1 MYIYQE
7 PLVPRESNKKKIF
20 ISPVN
25 QYIYIYMCIQLQ
37 SSHSRGFQSLNWKSI
52 RDTQPYTSCAWRT
65 RSFQVRIPI
74 TIPPS
79 RSAVPFRP
87 SITIILRLPSP
98 PLPSPPRSPIHTALR
113 TPLRLTYIYIELNS
127 PTDQPR
133 GRIGFRTRGICRPII
148 LIIII
153 NFDSRQIER
162 VTITRKRL
170 KSKISNYNVM

>member
-1 MYIYQE
+1 MYPITKLAFAGISIFKLEIDKRYTTVHQLRMKNT
-7 PLVPRESNKKKIF
+7 LVPSSN
-20 ISPVN
+20 SD
-25 QYIYIYMCIQLQ
+25 Y
-37 SSHSRGFQSLNWKSI
+37 HSTVTFR
-52 RDTQPYTSCAWRT
+52 
-65 RSFQVRIPI
+65 RS
-74 TIPPS
+74 
-79 RSAVPFRP
+79 
-87 SITIILRLPSP
+87 LPSKYHNNSPP
-98 PLPSPPRSPIHTALR
+98 PLPSPPCPPIHTALR